1 MPSPYSMSSISVGW
15 CLAALLISTPV
26 FGDTWMADQSP
37 SLLAYDELAALST
50 EQVPQDLDAKLQTLL
65 NVPIVSNGAARSGA
79 SPAGTLLR
87 VVFWNLER
95 GYRYDELLR
104 ALTSIELPSGSG
116 TDRTAPGEA
125 GAQASM
131 LREADVLVLNEV
143 DLGVS
148 RSGYRDIAA
157 GLASTLGMN
166 YAYGVE
172 FVEVDPLLLGLE
184 ALKGDADSVREWER
198 DRPVRRDLF
207 RGLHGNAILSR
218 YPILQAR
225 NVRLPECYD
234 WYGEEKR
241 AVAKLEQGKR
251 WTVRRFFQER
261 VSREIRRGG
270 RMALLVTLE
279 VPSAPGGQVTVV
291 STHLENRCRPACR
304 QEQMAVVTEA
314 VEEVDHAVV
323 IAGDLNTTGT
333 NSAPTSIIREVSRRA
348 TSLKFWLEMAVRQI
362 SPVALPQLGFVPAN
376 HFKNLRDP
384 TVFHMPLFLP
394 NRERGLFT
402 NLRKFRFKD
411 GGAFDFRGDS
421 EHTRDGR
428 KGTLANSNERGLKG
442 FAPTFSFERTFTG
455 VVGKYKLDWIFV
467 KPAADGSLAPRFP
480 ATMNALNEVS
490 GTRISDHPP
499 ISVDLRLPSPVT
511 ASR

>member
-1 MPSPYSMSSISVGW
+1 M
-15 CLAALLISTPV
+15 PV
-26 FGDTWMADQSP
+26 FSHSWMADQAP
-37 SLLAYDELAALST
+37 TLLAYDELVTLAA
-50 EQVPQDLDAKLQTLL
+50 EHVPQGLHAKLQNLL
-65 NVPIVSNGAARSGA
+65 NTPLVSNGAARSGTN
-79 SPAGTLLR
+79 PAGRVLR
-87 VVFWNLER
+87 VAFWNLER
-95 GYRYDELLR
+95 GYNFDELLR
-104 ALTSIELPSGSG
+104 AFASVELPPGNATG
-116 TDRTAPGEA
+116 RTAPSEA
-125 GAQASM
+125 AAQAGM

-148 RSGYRDIAA
+148 RSGYRDVAA
-157 GLASTLGMN
+157 ELASTLGMN
-166 YAYGVE
+166 HAYGVE
-172 FVEVDPLLLGLE
+172 FVEVDPVLLGLV
-184 ALKGDADSVREWER
+184 AVKGDPDSVREWER
-198 DRPVRRDLF
+198 DRPVRRHLF

-251 WTVRRFFQER
+251 WTARRFFQER

-279 VPSAPGGQVTVV
+279 VPSAPGGQVTIV

-304 QEQMAVVTEA
+304 QEQMTVVTEA
-314 VEEVDHAVV
+314 VKQVDHAVV

-333 NSAPTSIIREVSRRA
+333 NSAPTSILREVSRRA

-411 GGAFDFRGDS
+411 GGTFDFRGDS

-442 FAPTFSFERTFTG
+442 FSPTFSFERTFKG
-455 VVGKYKLDWIFV
+455 IVGKYKLDWIFV
-467 KPAADGSLAPRFP
+467 KPASDGSLAPRLP
-480 ATMNALNEVS
+480 TTMNALNELN

-499 ISVDLRLPSPVT
+499 ISVDLPLP
-511 ASR
+511 ASVAAARGGDGASQ